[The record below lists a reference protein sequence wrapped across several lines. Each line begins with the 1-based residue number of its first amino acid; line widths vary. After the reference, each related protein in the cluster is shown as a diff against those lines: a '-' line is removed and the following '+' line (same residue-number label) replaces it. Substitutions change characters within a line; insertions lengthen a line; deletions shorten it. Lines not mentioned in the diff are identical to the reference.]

1 MPRNAGV
8 AAAAPTDAGFVEM
21 RLVKVAGLPVEQDA
35 DPSGIAESGG
45 EKD

>member
-1 MPRNAGV
+1 
-8 AAAAPTDAGFVEM
+8 M
-21 RLVKVAGLPVEQDA
+21 RLVKVAGLPVEQDD